1 MGQSIQ
7 REAFMLKKV
16 ASGLMPQISRCD
28 HISSAFGMEKGNHT
42 SSDYAPATEFLAV
55 RNSMACSLTL
65 IWKAWRRQWQ
75 AQRCGAKS

>member
-7 REAFMLKKV
+7 RETFMLKKV

-42 SSDYAPATEFLAV
+42 SSD
-55 RNSMACSLTL
+55 
-65 IWKAWRRQWQ
+65 
-75 AQRCGAKS
+75 